1 MLPMYNGTYDPVPG
15 EAPPPYP
22 AAPPPYPAAQPYP
35 AAPPPYPAAQQ
46 PTVYELMH
54 AQQQAPAAAYPP
66 ALYGQ
71 APMMYAT
78 EQPVYTHGA
87 APPPPPDA
95 GVYGAVAPVPAPLHM
110 HDGRAP
116 HGHLAHDLLDCAT
129 GGGPC
134 CDTCLLPFFCAQ
146 CQTAKMHSWL
156 LHEQPPR
163 CCGLN
168 VPTAITALSVLG
180 DVTPSVVVLAS
191 GMHTRL
197 CSVGGLVTAF
207 HHWYVRHAVV
217 RELHIPESACD
228 TCLKA
233 FFCTACSSVQLAN
246 TLVSHGV
253 PARLGMN

>member
-87 APPPPPDA
+87 APPPPDA

-191 GMHTRL
+191 GMHTRI